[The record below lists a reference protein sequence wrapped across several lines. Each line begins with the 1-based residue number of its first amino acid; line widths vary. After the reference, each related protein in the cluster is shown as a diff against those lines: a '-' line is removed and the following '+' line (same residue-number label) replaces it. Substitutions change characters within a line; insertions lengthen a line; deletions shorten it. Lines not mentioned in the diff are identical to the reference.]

1 MARTITHINN
11 DETKPALFGQKDHL
25 EVAKSKTFTQM
36 IFELLTDREPSEAE
50 TKLLDLI
57 LNLSID
63 HGPNAPSA
71 VATIDA
77 VREGKAIGES
87 VGLGLA
93 QINERHGGAG
103 EPLMEIMYRV
113 KGEGARVKE
122 VVEQF
127 LKEGKR
133 IPGLGHRV
141 YKDKDPRAEL
151 IMEKALELGVGS
163 EFVQIVRGL
172 REELKNKSGKDLV
185 INIDG
190 AIAAVLCGFGLEPKL
205 GIAVF
210 IIARTPGLIGQY
222 LNHKT

>member
-1 MARTITHINN
+1 MAKTITHQDN
-11 DETKPALFGQKDHL
+11 DETKPALFGERDHL
-25 EVAKSKTFTQM
+25 EVSQNLTFTQ
-36 IFELLTDREPSEAE
+36 IVFELLTERTPSDNE
-50 TKLLDLI
+50 TKMLDLI

-63 HGPNAPSA
+63 HGPNSPSA
-71 VATIDA
+71 IATINA
-77 VREGKAIGES
+77 VKEGKPMGES

-103 EPLMEIMYRV
+103 EPLMRILYRV
-113 KGEGARVKE
+113 KGEGSRVKE
-122 VVEQF
+122 IVEEY

-133 IPGLGHRV
+133 LPGLGHRV

-151 IMEKALELGVGS
+151 IMDKALELGVGV
-163 EFVQIVRGL
+163 EFVKIL
-172 REELKNKSGKDLV
+172 KELKEELFKQSGKSLP

-190 AIAAVLCGFGLEPKL
+190 ALSTVLCGFGLKPEV

-222 LNHKT
+222 LNNF